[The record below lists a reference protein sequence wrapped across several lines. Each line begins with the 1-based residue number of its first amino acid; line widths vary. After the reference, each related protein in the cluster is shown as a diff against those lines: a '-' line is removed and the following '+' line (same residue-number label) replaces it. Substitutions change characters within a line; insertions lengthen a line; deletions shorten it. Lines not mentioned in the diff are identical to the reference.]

1 MKRFLKPLRQG
12 VLVVG
17 MLLGA
22 GVAVSAPRQDAI
34 NLRIARAQYN
44 LVMTPGEVTGA
55 DFQISRTP
63 GELRGRT
70 YLGTFNMALKEG
82 EVRGA
87 LAGAAVNLKVS
98 KEGDAIVAKG
108 GFGGRPVDLKLSPS
122 EMKVYVRDC
131 TYNLKAQ
138 EDGRF
143 YVGKRSCDR
152 VATPPSEVWLP
163 DEFQAATAEEK
174 AVILLLA
181 L

>member
-1 MKRFLKPLRQG
+1 MKRFLMPLRRG

-34 NLRIARAQYN
+34 NLRIAREQFN
-44 LVMTPGEVTGA
+44 LVMTPGEVTGM
-55 DFQISRTP
+55 DFQLTRGP

-70 YLGTFNMALKEG
+70 YLGTVTL
-82 EVRGA
+82 EVKDGQVKGVLGGA
-87 LAGAAVNLKVS
+87 TVNLKVA
-98 KEGDAIVAKG
+98 KDGDAIVAKG
-108 GFGGRPVDLKLSPS
+108 GFGGRPVDLKLSPN

-131 TYNLKAQ
+131 TYRLKAQ

-143 YVGKRSCDR
+143 YVGRRSCD
-152 VATPPSEVWLP
+152 VASTPPSEVWLP
-163 DEFQAATAEEK
+163 DEFMAASPEEK
-174 AVILLLA
+174 AAILLLA